1 MRREHDCLGEMDLPD
16 DVYYGVQTLRAF
28 QNFPISGMPV
38 VRFPLYIDRL
48 ARIKRAAAKA
58 NKDSGALRPEI
69 SEAISEAVGKVL
81 KGGYEAQFPLD
92 IFQGG
97 GYTSS
102 NMNMNEV
109 LAHMANEIL
118 TGRKGYDVVHP
129 NTHVNMGQ
137 STNDVMPS
145 ALRLFCAPAI
155 DALAEV
161 LEKSHTVLKKKAEE
175 FADVVKVGRT
185 CIQDA
190 LPVTLGQEFGGY
202 AALIERHIGLLKA
215 IRPECF
221 VLTVGGTAVGTG
233 LGTTPGYFDN
243 FYRHISEDLG
253 EAVTPEENFFDGM
266 QNADFYTRLHA
277 LVKSVAIGYS
287 KIARDMRLLSSGPRA
302 GFGEITLPAVQAGS
316 SIMPGKINPV
326 MPEVINQV
334 AYQICGNDVAVTMAT
349 EGGELDL
356 NVWEPVFLKNMAES
370 FMLITNAARE
380 FTARCLAGVTANKE
394 ACARH
399 AHNTLALA
407 TVTAATLGYEEGV
420 RVAQYAVDKNVS
432 VREAALA
439 LKVMDE
445 KDADTLL
452 NPALLTE
459 PAKSAE
465 LFEAWKKQKGL
476 L

>member
-1 MRREHDCLGEMDLPD
+1 MRREHDCLGEMDVPD
-16 DVYYGVQTLRAF
+16 TAYYGVQTLRAL
-28 QNFPISGMPV
+28 QNFPISRMPV
-38 VRFPLYIDRL
+38 AHFPLYIDRL

-58 NKDSGALRPEI
+58 NQDCGALDPKI
-69 SEAISEAVGKVL
+69 ADAICKAAGKVL
-81 KGGYEAQFPLD
+81 EGGFEAHFPLD

-109 LAHMANEIL
+109 LAHLANEII
-118 TGRKGYDVVHP
+118 TGHKGYDAVHP

-145 ALRLFCAPAI
+145 ALRLICAPAI
-155 DALAEV
+155 DELVAV
-161 LEKSHTVLKKKAEE
+161 LEETHRVLRKKEKE

-202 AALIERHIGLLKA
+202 AGLIERHIGLFKA

-233 LGTTPGYFDN
+233 LGTAPGYFEH
-243 FYRHISEDLG
+243 FYKHISEDLG
-253 EAVTPEENFFDGM
+253 ETITPEENLFDGM
-266 QNADFYTRLHA
+266 QNTDFYTRLHA
-277 LVKSVAIGYS
+277 LVKSAAIGLS

-326 MPEVINQV
+326 MPEVVNQI
-334 AYQICGNDVAVTMAT
+334 AYQICGNDMAVTMAT

-370 FMLITNAARE
+370 FMLLTNAARE
-380 FTARCLAGVTANKE
+380 FTSRCLAGVTANRE
-394 ACARH
+394 ACDKH

-420 RVAQYAVDKNVS
+420 RVALYAADKNVS

-439 LKVMDE
+439 LKVMSE

-452 NPALLTE
+452 DPALLTE

-465 LFEAWKKQKGL
+465 LFAAWKKEKGL
-476 L
+476 I